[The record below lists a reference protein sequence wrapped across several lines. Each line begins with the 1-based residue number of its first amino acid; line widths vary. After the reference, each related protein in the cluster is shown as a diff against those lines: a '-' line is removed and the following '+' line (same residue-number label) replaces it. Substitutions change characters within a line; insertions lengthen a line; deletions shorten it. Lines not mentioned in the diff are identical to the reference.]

1 MSSIRII
8 YILLHLFMLWMF
20 YKAGKNM
27 SKTRTNGG
35 YWRAAIPAFFS
46 YFIVLGLRFGH
57 NLDWNLYYV
66 RYTECVTMPWPTT
79 EPVYYSLLYFFNE
92 VLGVPY
98 FLFVSLQCMFLLYSF
113 FILVKE
119 FRDKLYF
126 VVPLFP
132 IVAQMNDNYFRW
144 FIAVSFMLLSVRSFL
159 WDKSKYKLKA
169 VLLFL
174 CSVLTHNGAA
184 ILIAIYL
191 ILLFKKKYMQ
201 PRIALILLFLSVFV
215 ISISAFSFLSTVGMF
230 IASQG
235 GDAVSD
241 SSVGHYLESVDY
253 ITSNGLSDLTGI
265 LQHSFIGNI
274 IIYLSYAT
282 SFICGPKVLQRYDN
296 GIAFYNVFVV
306 GAILNPC
313 FSSVEIFDRF
323 TLTLLLFNTVVSGI
337 VFYDV
342 LKGKVA
348 LFNSAKLICCLSVI
362 CLLFPYYKYVFLTD
376 KDYRMMYMWNADNKK
391 CIDTA
396 IYFRDMGVR

>member
-1 MSSIRII
+1 
-8 YILLHLFMLWMF
+8 MLWMF

-132 IVAQMNDNYFRW
+132 IV
-144 FIAVSFMLLSVRSFL
+144 
-159 WDKSKYKLKA
+159 
-169 VLLFL
+169 
-174 CSVLTHNGAA
+174 LTHNGAA
-184 ILIAIYL
+184 ILIAIYP

-323 TLTLLLFNTVVSGI
+323 SLTLLLFNTVVSGI